1 MPDLISI
8 IMPVYNAENFLQ
20 ECLESIKQ
28 QSHTNWELIA
38 VDDFSTDAS
47 FKVLEEASS
56 FDNRIRV
63 LKNTEKGIIPALS
76 LALKSAD
83 GSFITRMDS
92 DDIMP
97 PDRLSTMLEASRA
110 APPKTLVSGLVK
122 YFSKDEV
129 SDGYQIYEHWLN
141 ANILTENPWKSVYRE
156 CIIASPCWMCKTE
169 ELKHMGGFENLE
181 YPEDYDLVFQW
192 YKNNFT
198 VKAINQT
205 LLLWREHPARTS
217 RNSENYAQA
226 AFFNLKVKRFIENEI
241 KEEQT
246 VLWGSSIKARLTA
259 RILLERNIEFL
270 WMDLHPEKYPD
281 GIFGKEI
288 LHFKHLEKL
297 SKAKL
302 ILTVYPPPEEMR
314 KMETYLHKFGYA
326 EGENYWYF

>member
-56 FDNRIRV
+56 FDSRIRV
-63 LKNTEKGIIPALS
+63 LKNTRKGIIPAIL
-76 LALKSAD
+76 LALKSTD

-97 PDRLSTMLEASRA
+97 PDRLTTMLETLRA
-110 APPKTLVSGLVK
+110 ESSKTVVTGLVK

-129 SDGYQIYEHWLN
+129 SDGYRTYEHWLN

-169 ELKHMGGFENLE
+169 ELKQMGGFENLE

-192 YKNNFT
+192 YKNDFT

-205 LLLWREHPARTS
+205 LLHWREHPARTS

-226 AFFNLKVKRFIENEI
+226 AFFNLKVKRFIENEVR
-241 KEEQT
+241 EQRI
-246 VLWGSSIKARLTA
+246 VLWGSGIKSRLTA
-259 RILLERNIEFL
+259 SILLEGNIDFL

-281 GIFGKEI
+281 GIFGKKI
-288 LHFKHLEKL
+288 LHFTQLEKHT
-297 SKAKL
+297 KTKL
-302 ILTVYPPPEEMR
+302 ILTVYPPPEEMQ